1 MTGAPDSS
9 GDGSRGEV
17 AEEVVEEA
25 GPDEAR
31 ELAFALLRAAQ
42 AEDGEA
48 SVTPKTDDSV
58 ESAQGNG
65 HVTSP
70 FMHNEFGGMSEPD
83 GEFHAYVGYG
93 GGDSAVNISTG
104 WQRDEI
110 STGTLVRLDERQAEQ
125 FASSMY
131 HYLALSQDSAS
142 DDEEIPSGVAGQIRS
157 LLKGGSA

>member
-1 MTGAPDSS
+1 MSPDSRTE
-9 GDGSRGEV
+9 SRGDI
-17 AEEVVEEA
+17 AEAVVNEA
-25 GPDEAR
+25 GADEAR

-42 AEDGEA
+42 EEDGEA

-58 ESAQGNG
+58 GGAEGNG

-70 FMHNEFGGMSEPD
+70 FMHNEFGGLDEPD

-93 GGDSAVNISTG
+93 GGDSAVSLSTG

-110 STGTLVRLDERQAEQ
+110 STGTLVRLDEEEAKQ
-125 FASSMY
+125 FANSMY
-131 HYLALSQDSAS
+131 HYLALSQDTAS
-142 DDEEIPSGVAGQIRS
+142 DEQAAPSGVAEQIRS